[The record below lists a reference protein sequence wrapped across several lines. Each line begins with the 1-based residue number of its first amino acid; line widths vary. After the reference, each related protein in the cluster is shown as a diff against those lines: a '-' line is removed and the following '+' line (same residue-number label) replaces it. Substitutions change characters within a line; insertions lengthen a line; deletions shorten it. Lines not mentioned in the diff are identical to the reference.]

1 MLHNYSLCNIVY
13 QLYFNV
19 KTEKG
24 GSPWQSFSAG
34 GVGLIPGLRTKILHS
49 LQAAQHGQKYK

>member
-1 MLHNYSLCNIVY
+1 MLHNCSLYNIVY
-13 QLYFNV
+13 QLYFNL

-24 GSPWQSFSAG
+24 GSPWHSFSAG
-34 GVGLIPGLRTKILHS
+34 GVGLNPCLRTKIMHS